1 MEFIPALKELLNT
14 PKRVVVIPHKNPDA
28 DALGSALAL
37 THFLKKKG
45 HTVTV
50 ISPNDYPKFLC
61 WLPGQTEI
69 LKFSEKQAECQQ
81 HLQKAEVIFTLD
93 FNDLSRI
100 EEMEASVSDAAAT
113 FVMIDH
119 HEEPKDYAALT
130 YSDTKMSSTC
140 EMIFNVLNAL
150 DNSTI
155 DSDMAVCLYTGIMT
169 DTGSFR
175 FPTTSAS
182 THKVIASLIEKGAKN
197 SQIHEKIY
205 DTFSFSRIQLLGKVL
220 SNITKVDELPA
231 VFMTLNQKDLDQF
244 DFKKGDTEGFV
255 NYGLSIEGIQLAVIM
270 IQNKSEGKIKMSF
283 RSKGSFS
290 VNEFA
295 RTFFEGGGHHNAAG
309 GKSLVSMDATVA
321 KFLEAVKSWAHAFED
336 SY

>member
-14 PKRVVVIPHKNPDA
+14 PKRAVIIPHKNPDA

-37 THFLKKKG
+37 THFLRKKG

-50 ISPNDYPKFLC
+50 ISPNDYPEFLC
-61 WLPGQTEI
+61 WLPGQTAI
-69 LKFSEKQAECQQ
+69 LKFSEQQQKCQQ

-100 EEMEASVSDAAAT
+100 EEMEASVSDVAAT

-140 EMIFNVLNAL
+140 EMVFNVLNAL
-150 DNSTI
+150 DNSAI

-175 FPTTSAS
+175 FPTTSAA

-220 SNITKVDELPA
+220 SNITKVDGLPA

-283 RSKGSFS
+283 RSKGRFS

-336 SY
+336 

>member
-1 MEFIPALKELLNT
+1 MEFIPALKQLLNT
-14 PKRVVVIPHKNPDA
+14 PKRAVIIPHKNPDA

-37 THFLKKKG
+37 THFLRKKG
-45 HTVTV
+45 HTVTI
-50 ISPNDYPKFLC
+50 ISPNDYPEFLC

-69 LKFSEKQAECQQ
+69 IKFSEQQQECQE
-81 HLQKAEVIFTLD
+81 HLQEAEVIFTLD

-100 EEMEASVSDAAAT
+100 EEMEASVSDTEAT

-119 HEEPKDYAALT
+119 HEEPKDYAALM

-140 EMIFNVLNAL
+140 EMVFNVLNAL
-150 DNSTI
+150 DNSAI

-182 THKVIASLIEKGAKN
+182 THKVIASLMEKGAKN

-220 SNITKVDELPA
+220 SNIRKVDGLPA
-231 VFMTLNQKDLDQF
+231 VFMTLDQNDLDQF

-283 RSKGSFS
+283 RSKGRFS

-309 GKSLVSMDATVA
+309 GKSLVSLEATVA
-321 KFLEAVKSWAHAFED
+321 KLLEAVKSWSHAFED